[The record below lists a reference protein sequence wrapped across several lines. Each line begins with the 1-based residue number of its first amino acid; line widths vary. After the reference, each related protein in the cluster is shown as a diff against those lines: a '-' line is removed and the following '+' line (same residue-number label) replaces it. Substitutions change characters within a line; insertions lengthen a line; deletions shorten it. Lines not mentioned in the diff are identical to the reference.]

1 MLPES
6 MLTRDVPRF
15 VLLNASAFVAM
26 LGSFPLEHPSST
38 VVMIANSSQHFS
50 IHAGMGA
57 ALLKNPD
64 NLVAIL
70 TSLVRE
76 VGIPNSLPI
85 SVKIRLLDTL
95 EDTLGLVE
103 RICGTGVCRITVHC
117 RTTPMR
123 PREPAIRAQLSAIAS
138 LCHQHNVQCY
148 ANGDIKSVQD
158 AEAVM
163 AEYGVDGAM
172 IATAAEANPSCFRQ
186 EGLLPWKEVV
196 DEYFRTAIEVGHYF
210 SNTKFSVSHLV
221 PGKAPIYQEL
231 AKTKTFEAMAGVL
244 GIEYV
249 PTEEDKMREPQQK
262 VKGPKPNPPGS
273 AKIKKSMQR
282 SQKAT
287 GTVKP
292 SGGNAQNGEGLIRSP
307 PASPKREQ
315 KSQDQNQSKKRTERE
330 GSAEREQMTNNQNNQ
345 NKRQK
350 TLEEPVRRQRSIER
364 TSVVEDMGSKMSEAF

>member
-1 MLPES
+1 MLPQS
-6 MLTRDVPRF
+6 VV
-15 VLLNASAFVAM
+15 VLC
-26 LGSFPLEHPSST
+26 SFPLKLPSSIL
-38 VVMIANSSQHFS
+38 VMIANPPQHFS
-50 IHAGMGA
+50 IHSGMGA

-76 VGIPNSLPI
+76 VGLPNSLPI

-95 EDTLGLVE
+95 EETLTLVE
-103 RICGTGVCRITVHC
+103 RICSTGVCRITVHC

-123 PREPAIRAQLSAIAS
+123 PREPAIRSQLSAIAS
-138 LCHQHNVQCY
+138 LCHKHNVQCY

-163 AEYGVDGAM
+163 AEHGVDGAM

-210 SNTKFSVSHLV
+210 SNTKFSVAHLV

-244 GIEYV
+244 GVEYV
-249 PTEEDKMREPQQK
+249 STEEDRMREPQQK

-273 AKIKKSMQR
+273 AKVTKSMQR

-287 GTVKP
+287 GMMKTR
-292 SGGNAQNGEGLIRSP
+292 GENAQNVEGLVRALSS
-307 PASPKREQ
+307 SPKGERKDQ
-315 KSQDQNQSKKRTERE
+315 GQNQGKKRTERE
-330 GSAEREQMTNNQNNQ
+330 GSVERGQMTNNQNNQ

-350 TLEEPVRRQRSIER
+350 ILEEPAKRQRSRER
-364 TSVVEDMGSKMSEAF
+364 SSVAEDMGSKMSEAF